1 MKREFILTAIGIFF
15 MSCLM
20 AQDGS
25 NIRYYEPNKLDSTL
39 IGKYCHIDFG
49 KISFGGHAIDTI
61 EINVKGQ
68 QMKFYEHRE
77 DNGFNNW
84 FNKQYLIRV
93 EDKDYSSTRLQNSK
107 IDSLTSDRIYLTS
120 TLSYYA
126 NESLIDT
133 ITVFQQWYD
142 RKNVSKVL
150 IKN

>member
-1 MKREFILTAIGIFF
+1 MISILRCFWIGIF
-15 MSCLM
+15 
-20 AQDGS
+20 
-25 NIRYYEPNKLDSTL
+25 
-39 IGKYCHIDFG
+39 DFRL
-49 KISFGGHAIDTI
+49 KVL
-61 EINVKGQ
+61 EKGQ

-93 EDKDYSSTRLQNSK
+93 EDKNYSSTRLQNSK